1 MKRKRKHEG
10 EPPMKRA
17 IPAKAG
23 QPWGPVAFLQRND
36 PPSTQADKVT
46 RLIFEDI
53 IGSGLSPGERLKPEM
68 LSERYGVGLSPIREA
83 LFRLTADGMVQG
95 GGYRGFAVPEIS
107 IDELL
112 DIANVR
118 AELSC
123 LALRESIRCGD
134 DKWEVGVI
142 TAYHSI
148 ERIPAALHED
158 REAFANLWENRNWIF
173 HEALEAAC
181 ESPWMK
187 HFISLTAVHTRRY
200 RSRFF
205 NYDEDSRVAQAE
217 HKAIMDAALDR
228 DADTACSLMKEHV
241 LSRVR
246 ALKQATTTP
255 APRGQGKPGKQS
267 KGRNT

>member
-1 MKRKRKHEG
+1 MKPKAQHEVEAG
-10 EPPMKRA
+10 GRRLPV
-17 IPAKAG
+17 KAE
-23 QPWGPVAFLQRND
+23 QPWGPVAFSQRID
-36 PPSTQADKVT
+36 PPSTQADRVT

-53 IGSGLSPGERLKPEM
+53 IKAGLRPGERLKPEA

-83 LFRLTADGMVQG
+83 LFRLTADGLVRG
-95 GGYRGFAVPEIS
+95 GGHRGFAVPEIS

-118 AELSC
+118 AELSG

-148 ERIPAALHED
+148 ERIPVSLRED
-158 REAFANLWENRNWIF
+158 PEAFANIWENRNWSF

-181 ESPWMK
+181 ESPWLK

-200 RSRFF
+200 RGRFF
-205 NYDEDSRVAQAE
+205 DYDLDSRIAQAE

-228 DADTACSLMKEHV
+228 DADTACKLMTEHV

-246 ALKQATTTP
+246 ALKEAMDRQ
-255 APRGQGKPGKQS
+255 APREQNKRRKYP
-267 KGRNT
+267 KGGGA

>member
-1 MKRKRKHEG
+1 MKYKTKHG
-10 EPPMKRA
+10 GAAPMKRQ
-17 IPAKAG
+17 IPGKAE
-23 QPWGPVAFLQRND
+23 QPWGPVAFLQRLD
-36 PPSTQADKVT
+36 PPNTQADKVT

-53 IGSGLSPGERLKPEM
+53 IGAGLSPGERLKPEE

-83 LFRLTADGMVQG
+83 LFRLTADGVVQG

-107 IDELL
+107 IDELM

-148 ERIPAALHED
+148 ERIPAALHKD
-158 REAFANLWENRNWIF
+158 REAFANLWENRNWVF

-187 HFISLTAVHTRRY
+187 HFISVTAVHTRRY

-205 NYDEDSRVAQAE
+205 DYDEDSKVAQAE
-217 HKAIMDAALDR
+217 HKAIMDAALER

-246 ALKQATTTP
+246 ALKQAMGTP
-255 APRGQGKPGKQS
+255 ATGGKGKPSKRS
-267 KGRNT
+267 KGKNA